1 MTWSTLYVR
10 LAPTLSL
17 HNCTMLVPG
26 VTTFTT
32 LDATTI
38 PAPSPG
44 QDIMFVAPT
53 GGLYGSLVTD
63 VLVPA
68 DYLEL
73 AGLNPS
79 SCHATAGGIPFGNIP
94 VLSLTATS
102 TILQGV
108 FQSLSTK
115 GSTFP
120 VTTETHL
127 TSSMM
132 PLTLSKSSSKEI
144 SSSKARYTSGPPAPG
159 TKAATTAGTKAAMT
173 ADPLQFPTQ

>member
-1 MTWSTLYVR
+1 M
-10 LAPTLSL
+10 
-17 HNCTMLVPG
+17 
-26 VTTFTT
+26 
-32 LDATTI
+32 
-38 PAPSPG
+38 
-44 QDIMFVAPT
+44 
-53 GGLYGSLVTD
+53 
-63 VLVPA
+63 
-68 DYLEL
+68 EL
-73 AGLNPS
+73 AGLDPS

-144 SSSKARYTSGPPAPG
+144 SSSEARYTSGPPAPG
-159 TKAATTAGTKAAMT
+159 TEAATT
-173 ADPLQFPTQ
+173 ADPLQFPTQGNTLPASGHATQGGCPKRPPGPIITLGGLPFTPSGP